1 MLGRLLYISVVFA
14 ALALLVPDGVFAS
27 HGHKFSE
34 DWENPCDVL
43 QCEDESYGGS
53 QEESAS
59 HESVEEDAD
68 ESADEGTADEGAE
81 ENKDESSGKH

>member
-1 MLGRLLYISVVFA
+1 MFGRLLYISVVFA

-43 QCEDESYGGS
+43 QCEEESYGVS
-53 QEESAS
+53 PDESAS
-59 HESVEEDAD
+59 NES
-68 ESADEGTADEGAE
+68 AE
-81 ENKDESSGKH
+81 ENVKEGTEGSSDESSEESKDESSGKH